1 MSAPVRTH
9 APITVGQI
17 RAIHAALAVQGIDD
31 ATYREMLQ
39 SGWGA
44 RSCKHLSIAE
54 ANSLLNH
61 LNGRQNRRRRR
72 QPIRRPARPAA
83 VQSRAGVVRLPSP
96 AQQQLIVALV
106 SEVQWR
112 SAGGYAAWLKRSLG
126 LDRVR
131 TAEDAQRVING
142 LKGLKR
148 RAAR

>member
-1 MSAPVRTH
+1 MSAQGQAH
-9 APITVGQI
+9 IPITAGQI
-17 RAIHAALAVQGIDD
+17 RAIHAALAAQGIDD
-31 ATYREMLQ
+31 ATYRDMLK

-44 RSCKHLSIAE
+44 QSCKHLSVGE

-61 LNGRQNRRRRR
+61 LNGRRQRPRRR

-83 VQSRAGVVRLPSP
+83 VQSKAGVVRLPSP

-112 SAGGYAAWLKRSLG
+112 SAGGYRAWLKRSLG
-126 LDRVR
+126 LGRVR
-131 TAEDAQRVING
+131 TAEDAGRVING

-148 RAAR
+148 RSGR

>member
-1 MSAPVRTH
+1 MSAPVRAH
-9 APITVGQI
+9 IPITAGQI
-17 RAIHAALAVQGIDD
+17 RAIHAALSAQGIDD
-31 ATYREMLQ
+31 ATYRDMLR

-44 RSCKHLSIAE
+44 ATCKHLSVSE

-61 LNGRQNRRRRR
+61 LNGRRGRPRRR

-83 VQSRAGVVRLPSP
+83 VQSKAGVVRLPSP
-96 AQQQLIVALV
+96 AQQQLIVALI

-112 SAGGYAAWLKRSLG
+112 SAGGYRAWLKRSLG
-126 LDRVR
+126 LKRVR
-131 TAEDAQRVING
+131 TAEDAAQVING

>member
-1 MSAPVRTH
+1 MSAPVPARY
-9 APITVGQI
+9 PITAGQI
-17 RAIHAALAVQGIDD
+17 RAIHAALTAQGIED

-39 SGWGA
+39 SGWSA
-44 RSCKHLSIAE
+44 KSCKDLSTSQ

-61 LNGRQNRRRRR
+61 LNGRPRRPRRR

-96 AQQQLIVALV
+96 AQHQLIVALV
-106 SEVQWR
+106 SEVHWR
-112 SAGGYAAWLKRSLG
+112 STGGYAAWLKRSLG

-148 RAAR
+148 RAKR